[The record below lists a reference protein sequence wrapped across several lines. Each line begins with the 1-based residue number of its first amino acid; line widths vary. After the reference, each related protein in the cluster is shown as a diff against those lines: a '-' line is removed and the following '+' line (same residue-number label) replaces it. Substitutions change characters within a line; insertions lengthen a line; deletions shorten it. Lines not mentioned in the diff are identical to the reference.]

1 MKNNPLLLGEP
12 GVGKSALAEGLAMR
26 VASRDVPPSL
36 LGAQIY
42 ALDLALLVAGTK
54 FRGEF
59 EERIKG
65 VVSSAQERGNVILFI
80 DELHTLIGAGGNSE
94 GSLDAANILKP
105 ALARG
110 TLRVIGATTY
120 KEYRKYIEKDAA
132 LARRFQ
138 RIDVHE
144 PNKSTDARDS
154 QRPARTI

>member
-1 MKNNPLLLGEP
+1 
-12 GVGKSALAEGLAMR
+12 MR

-80 DELHTLIGAGGNSE
+80 DELHTLIGAGSSSE

-120 KEYRKYIEKDAA
+120 KEYRKYIERTRRWLAVSSGLTCMSRIKHRRSRFSAA
-132 LARRFQ
+132 CANDMK
-138 RIDVHE
+138 I
-144 PNKSTDARDS
+144 STTLKFLT
-154 QRPARTI
+154 RP